1 MRFTLLLAAL
11 ALPLLAQ
18 SPGIPGVVAAGVEPE
33 LVKDGFMFTEG
44 PVGTPDGGLYF
55 TDIRANKI
63 YKIDPGGED
72 HYGSHEYR
80 RR

>member
-11 ALPLLAQ
+11 SLPLLAQ
-18 SPGIPGVVAAGVEPE
+18 SPGIPGVVAPGVEPE

-55 TDIRANKI
+55 TDIAPRRFTKSILRAR
-63 YKIDPGGED
+63 
-72 HYGSHEYR
+72 SLLFA
-80 RR
+80 